1 MELPAKV
8 IVYCPLINLN
18 NSQATLMS
26 ISPHGYFELKVDF
39 PGRGRH
45 LVLAPISQTGL
56 IFNETEAEFESL
68 PDVERL

>member
-18 NSQATLMS
+18 NSQATLMT
-26 ISPHGYFELKVDF
+26 ISPHGYYELTVDF

-45 LVLAPISQTGL
+45 TVLAPVEQTGL
-56 IFNETEAEFESL
+56 IFNEAEVEIETL